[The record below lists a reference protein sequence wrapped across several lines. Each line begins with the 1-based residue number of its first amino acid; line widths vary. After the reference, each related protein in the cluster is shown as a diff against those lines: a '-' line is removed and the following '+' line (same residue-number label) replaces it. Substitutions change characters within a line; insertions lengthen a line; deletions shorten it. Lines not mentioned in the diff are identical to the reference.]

1 MDDHEFISYAN
12 NIVAEAQKQGAVV
25 RLLGAVAFNIHCPT
39 YGHFQQEAKRHFTDL
54 DFAAYFSHNAA
65 IRKAF
70 TKLGFEED
78 REVAVVFARERMIY
92 NMPGTELHVD
102 IFFDKLNF
110 CHPIP
115 WAGRLEVDS
124 PTIPLAELLLEKMQ
138 IVQINPKDII
148 DTIML
153 LREHPL
159 DQSDHDTIN
168 ASRIAA
174 MCAKD
179 WGLWRTVTM
188 NLKKTIEISK
198 EYTWLADAD
207 RDIVIDKVGQLLKI
221 IDAQPKSSSW
231 NIRNK
236 IGDRVKWYKEVH
248 EVMQ

>member
-1 MDDHEFISYAN
+1 MDDDEFISYAN
-12 NIVAEAQKQGAVV
+12 NIVAEAQKRGAVI
-25 RLLGAVAFNIHCPT
+25 RLLGAVAFNIHCPI

-65 IRKAF
+65 IRQAF

-159 DQSDHDTIN
+159 DDSDHETIN

-188 NLKKTIEISK
+188 NLKKTIDISK
-198 EYTWLADAD
+198 EYSWLPEAD
-207 RDIVIDKVGQLLKI
+207 REVVIDKVDQLLKI

>member
-1 MDDHEFISYAN
+1 MDDLEFITYAN
-12 NIVAEAQKQGAVV
+12 NIVAEAQKRGAVI

-54 DFAAYFSHNAA
+54 DFAAYFSHNSA
-65 IRKAF
+65 IRQAF

-159 DQSDHDTIN
+159 DQSDHETIN

-188 NLKKTIEISK
+188 NLKKTIDISK
-198 EYTWLADAD
+198 EYSWLPDAD
-207 RDIVIDKVGQLLKI
+207 RDVVTDKIDQLLKI

-231 NIRNK
+231 SIRNK

>member
-1 MDDHEFISYAN
+1 MDDREFITYAN
-12 NIVAEAQKQGAVV
+12 NIVAEAQTQGAVV

-39 YGHFQQEAKRHFTDL
+39 YGHFQHEAKRHFTDL

-188 NLKKTIEISK
+188 NLKKTVEISK

-207 RDIVIDKVGQLLKI
+207 RDIVIDKIVQLLKI
-221 IDAQPKSSSW
+221 IDAQPNSSSW